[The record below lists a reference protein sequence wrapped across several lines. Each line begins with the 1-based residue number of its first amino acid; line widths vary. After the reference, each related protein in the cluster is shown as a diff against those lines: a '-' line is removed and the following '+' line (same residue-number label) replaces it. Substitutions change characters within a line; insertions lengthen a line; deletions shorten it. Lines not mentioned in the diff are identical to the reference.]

1 MAFLCDPEFGTF
13 FSENILPL
21 LAYAGS
27 SLAALL
33 GIAYMAGTATSNA
46 KLTLW
51 SKTEAVQFI
60 VSTVSVF
67 LIITTMNTFC
77 SIKINEIAAIFDMPA
92 SADNPDIYGAARGYL
107 NDAAI
112 YSHNALTVVRYHLES
127 YTTLSFFNAFICDLS
142 TGRIGWGCLF
152 GYSGVSQQPL
162 GGYAVQTA
170 AMNIFFNGAIIAHF
184 MSLNFIF
191 ILLFVYKGFV
201 FLFLPLGVF
210 MRSMPYMR
218 SFGSLLVAL
227 AISFLIVYPFL
238 LAVFYLMRNVLVDA
252 DNGYTPLSE
261 PMSTYNT
268 NEERMEGYVN
278 GGDMLA
284 MSTGG
289 ESFVKGCYF
298 DRGGCYGSGVNIEN
312 MSGAIG
318 FASNAFVAAIFFP
331 SIALLATI
339 ASVGYIA
346 RLYGEEID
354 LSRITQL
361 V

>member
-1 MAFLCDPEFGTF
+1 MAYLCGPEFGDF
-13 FSENILPL
+13 FGDSILPL
-21 LAYAGS
+21 IVYAGS
-27 SLAALL
+27 SLAALI
-33 GIAYMAGTATSNA
+33 GIAYMAGSATNNA

-51 SKTEAVQFI
+51 SKTEAVQFV
-60 VSTVSVF
+60 VSTASVF

-77 SIKINEIAAIFDMPA
+77 AIKINEIATIFDMPA
-92 SADNPDIYGAARGYL
+92 ASGNPDIYGAAKGYL
-107 NDAAI
+107 TDAAV
-112 YSHNALTVVRYHLES
+112 YSHNALIVVRYHLEA

-152 GYSGVSQQPL
+152 GYSGDSQQPL
-162 GGYAVQTA
+162 GGYGVQTA

-191 ILLFVYKGFV
+191 ILLFIYKGFV

-210 MRSMPYMR
+210 LRSMPYMR
-218 SFGSLLVAL
+218 PFGSLLVAL

-252 DNGYTPLSE
+252 DKGFTPLSE
-261 PMSTYNT
+261 PMSSYD
-268 NEERMEGYVN
+268 EAKMEGYVN
-278 GGDMLA
+278 GGDMIT

-298 DRGGCYGSGVNIEN
+298 DRGGCYGDGTNIEN
-312 MSGAIG
+312 LPGAIG
-318 FASNAFVAAIFFP
+318 FASSAFVAAVFFP

-339 ASVGYIA
+339 ASVSYIA
-346 RLYGEEID
+346 RLYGDEID